1 MVNVN
6 CSLPNR
12 AYVAVLKAKQGELL
26 AVQTTTPESFVPLLE
41 VSAAEKATAVSRAWP
56 HSDHVVWVH
65 PLNVTG
71 IDEEVWANEVERTL
85 TDLHSA
91 ETAAV
96 PVVTSNED
104 AAVLEVVRTAV
115 ARDGRGLVIRL
126 DCEDALETGRDGLAA
141 EINDVL
147 GACRVAATDCDV
159 VIDAGLVDG
168 GPAVQASVV
177 STVLANLPNPDI
189 WRSVVVAFSAFPASV
204 GDIVA
209 RESVGSIPRT
219 DAASF
224 AQLLRTWNG
233 RALTYADYGVGVPT
247 YADVPFA
254 PIPNIR
260 YALDDEWR
268 IHRARE
274 RRNPSPQYVSLARD
288 LASTDYFAGAAFSPA
303 DAYIANVANGS
314 DGPGNAMTYLRVA
327 MSRHFH
333 VVLASL
339 ATRGVP

>member
-1 MVNVN
+1 MVHVN
-6 CSLPNR
+6 TTLPGR

-26 AVQTTTPESFVPLLE
+26 AVQTTAPELFVPLLE
-41 VSAAEKATAVSRAWP
+41 VPAADKVAAVSRAWP
-56 HSDHVVWVH
+56 HTDQVVWVH

-71 IDEEVWANEVERTL
+71 IDDDVWANEVERL
-85 TDLHSA
+85 LADLHTG

-104 AAVLEVVRTAV
+104 AAVLDAVRAAI

-126 DCEDALETGRDGLAA
+126 DCEDALETGREVLAA
-141 EINDVL
+141 EIDDVL
-147 GACRVAATDCDV
+147 GACGVNATDCDL

-177 STVLANLPNPDI
+177 STVLASVPNPDD
-189 WRSVVVAFSAFPASV
+189 WRTIVVAFSAFPPAV

-209 RESVGSIPRT
+209 RESVGSIPRV

-260 YALDDEWR
+260 YALNDEWR

-288 LASTDYFAGAAFSPA
+288 VAAASYFAGAAFSPA
-303 DAYIANVANGS
+303 DAYIADVASGS